1 MLVNEMSNK
10 DYLQLLLAEI
20 KEVKATTRSNQD
32 RMLDIDVR
40 SRANETR
47 LKIILASI
55 PPIGILGLNIL
66 CENSMASNILKTLGG
81 LFK

>member
-1 MLVNEMSNK
+1 MTEMSSK
-10 DYLQLLLAEI
+10 DYLQLLLAEV

-40 SRANETR
+40 SRANEIR

-66 CENSMASNILKTLGG
+66 CEDSMAGNILKTIGEI
-81 LFK
+81 FR